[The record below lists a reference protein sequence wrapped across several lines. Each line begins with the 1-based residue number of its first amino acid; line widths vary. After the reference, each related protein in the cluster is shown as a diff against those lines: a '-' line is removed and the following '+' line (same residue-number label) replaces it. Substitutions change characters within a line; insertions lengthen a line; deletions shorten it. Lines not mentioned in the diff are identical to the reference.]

1 MTRGTWHLG
10 VLLFCL
16 LTASASAQDGML
28 GLPLVLREGGWARY
42 VGQSSAGPSFFVF
55 KVGPSDTHEGQRA
68 RWLVLEVDV
77 PATGRVALEF
87 LVKGAVFTADQVLLT
102 RVRMPGQAP
111 QDAAEVFSGAAR
123 PAAWK
128 PRVLR
133 KATARVAGREL
144 PVTEYSFPAGLTATW
159 SSAVPGVG
167 LVEVTGP
174 EPFQLIAFGVGG
186 DPWKGVV
193 SGATWPA
200 PPATK

>member
-10 VLLFCL
+10 ALLLCL
-16 LTASASAQDGML
+16 LAAPASAQDGML

-42 VGQSSAGPSFFVF
+42 VGQSSEGPSTFVF
-55 KVGPSDTHEGQRA
+55 KVGASDTHEGQRA

-87 LVKGAVFTADQVLLT
+87 LVKGDVFSAEQVLLT

-111 QDAAEVFSGAAR
+111 QDTADVFSGAAR
-123 PAAWK
+123 PASWK

-133 KATARVAGREL
+133 QATTRIAGREL

-167 LVEVTGP
+167 LVQVSGP
-174 EPFQLIAFGVGG
+174 EPFQLVAFGVGG
-186 DPWKGVV
+186 DPWKGVA
-193 SGATWPA
+193 SGAKWPVPPA
-200 PPATK
+200 PK

>member
-1 MTRGTWHLG
+1 MTRGTLRMG
-10 VLLFCL
+10 AFLLCL
-16 LTASASAQDGML
+16 LAVPASALEGML

-42 VGQSSAGPSFFVF
+42 VGQSSEGPATFVF

-68 RWLVLEVDV
+68 RWLVMEVDV
-77 PATGRVALEF
+77 PTTGRVALEF
-87 LVKGAVFTADQVLLT
+87 LVKGDIFTADQVLLT

-111 QDAAEVFSGAAR
+111 QDTADVFSSAAL
-123 PAAWK
+123 PASWK

-133 KATARVAGREL
+133 HTTARVAGREL

-159 SSAVPGVG
+159 SSDVPGVG
-167 LVEVTGP
+167 LVQMSGP

-186 DPWKGVV
+186 DPWRVV
-193 SGATWPA
+193 TSSPKWPA